1 VPEERTTPAGDF
13 VPQAG
18 PTAPQSG
25 TQRTFSKIWLVL
37 LYGFVAIA
45 FTAGWL
51 WVYDWLNT
59 AIWSNEFVTSHAW
72 TIPVGV
78 VFFSLLVG
86 LAQKYLRAPTVIG
99 GGFTELMREGDHA
112 KRASSTFAGALLSSF
127 CSLLSGASVGPE
139 GPLAFLIQDITSWLN
154 EKLKVAEDTGFG
166 LTVAALASAFNGIV
180 GSPVFTAVFATEFQ
194 VGGTELSFA
203 FLAWNLLAGAIGY
216 LFFTLLHLPVF
227 AQYIPFTPIS
237 TLTLA
242 YVAYAIL
249 LGLLGSLL
257 AIFIGACF
265 QFFGTMMAKFGDR
278 VLLRTL
284 VAGMII
290 AVVVTFVPEVM
301 FAGARQIFPMIN
313 DPARYG
319 VWLLLLFALL
329 KILLLALSF
338 KSGYLGGPIFPTLFA
353 ATMVALALHL
363 LFLSVPL
370 SILVLCIESAAVG
383 LLLGAPL
390 TAILLVA
397 VVGTY
402 NPYSIALMC
411 LSTAVAM
418 FVGTGFK
425 QLMAKLVARKAVASA
440 QEE

>member
-1 VPEERTTPAGDF
+1 MSEERTTHARDP
-13 VPQAG
+13 VPQGAKTD
-18 PTAPQSG
+18 PNSG
-25 TQRTFSKIWLVL
+25 THWTFSKIWLVIL
-37 LYGFVAIA
+37 FGFVAIS
-45 FTAGWL
+45 FTALWL
-51 WVYDWLNT
+51 WIYGWLNT
-59 AIWSNEFVTSHAW
+59 TIWSNDFVSSHTW

-86 LAQKYLRAPTVIG
+86 LSQKYLRAPTVIH
-99 GGFTELMREGDHA
+99 GGFTELLRGGRHTKTD
-112 KRASSTFAGALLSSF
+112 SSTFAGALLSSY

-139 GPLAFLIQDITSWLN
+139 GPLAFLIQDITTWLN
-154 EKLKVAEDTGFG
+154 EKLKVAEDSAFG
-166 LTVAALASAFNGIV
+166 LSVAALASAFNGIV

-194 VGGTELSFA
+194 VGGKELSYA

-216 LFFTLLHLPVF
+216 LFFTLLKLPAF

-237 TLTLA
+237 TLTLL
-242 YVAYAIL
+242 YVLYAIL
-249 LGLLGSLL
+249 LGLVGSLL
-257 AIFIGACF
+257 AIFIGGCF
-265 QFFGTMMAKFGDR
+265 QFFGKVMGTFGDR
-278 VLLRTL
+278 VILRTL
-284 VAGMII
+284 VAGVVI
-290 AVVVTFVPEVM
+290 AIVVTFVPEVM
-301 FAGARQIFPMIN
+301 FTGVRQIFPMIN
-313 DPARYG
+313 NPAHFG

-353 ATMVALALHL
+353 STMVALALHL
-363 LFLSVPL
+363 LFPIIPV

-411 LSTAVAM
+411 LSTSVAM
-418 FVGTGFK
+418 FVGAGFK
-425 QLMAKLVARKAVASA
+425 RLMSQRATGDAAPA
-440 QEE
+440 EE

>member
-1 VPEERTTPAGDF
+1 MTEEKTTPVRGP

-18 PTAPQSG
+18 QTAPNIE
-25 TQRTFSKIWLVL
+25 TQGTFSRIWLVIL
-37 LYGFVAIA
+37 FGFVAIA
-45 FTAGWL
+45 FTALWL
-51 WVYDWLNT
+51 WIYGWFNT
-59 AIWSNEFVTSHAW
+59 VIWSNGFVTSHTW

-86 LAQKYLRAPTVIG
+86 LSQKYLRAPTVIH
-99 GGFTELMREGDHA
+99 GGFTESIREGGHA
-112 KRASSTFAGALLSSF
+112 KAESSTFAGALLSSF

-139 GPLAFLIQDITSWLN
+139 GPLAFLIQDITSWLG
-154 EKLKVAEDTGFG
+154 EKLKVAEDARFG

-194 VGGTELSFA
+194 VGGKELSYA
-203 FLAWNLLAGAIGY
+203 FLTWNLIAGAIGY
-216 LFFTLLHLPVF
+216 LFFTLLKLPVF

-237 TLTLA
+237 TLTLP

-257 AIFIGACF
+257 AIFIGVCF
-265 QFFGTMMAKFGDR
+265 EFFGTVMAKFGER
-278 VLLRTL
+278 VVLRTL
-284 VAGMII
+284 VAGVII

-301 FAGARQIFPMIN
+301 FAGARHIFPMIN

-363 LFLSVPL
+363 LFPTVPL
-370 SILVLCIESAAVG
+370 SILVLCSESATVG

-411 LSTAVAM
+411 LSTAMAM
-418 FVGTGFK
+418 FVGAGFK
-425 QLMAKLVARKAVASA
+425 RLMAKLAAEKAVEPAT
-440 QEE
+440 EE

>member
-1 VPEERTTPAGDF
+1 MG
-13 VPQAG
+13 
-18 PTAPQSG
+18 
-25 TQRTFSKIWLVL
+25 
-37 LYGFVAIA
+37 
-45 FTAGWL
+45 
-51 WVYDWLNT
+51 
-59 AIWSNEFVTSHAW
+59 
-72 TIPVGV
+72 
-78 VFFSLLVG
+78 
-86 LAQKYLRAPTVIG
+86 
-99 GGFTELMREGDHA
+99 
-112 KRASSTFAGALLSSF
+112 
-127 CSLLSGASVGPE
+127 
-139 GPLAFLIQDITSWLN
+139 
-154 EKLKVAEDTGFG
+154 EKLKVAEDARFG

-180 GSPVFTAVFATEFQ
+180 GSPVFTAVFADLSFQ
-194 VGGTELSFA
+194 VGGKELSYA
-203 FLAWNLLAGAIGY
+203 FLTWNLIAGAIGY
-216 LFFTLLHLPVF
+216 LFFTLLKLPVF

-237 TLTLA
+237 TLTLP

-257 AIFIGACF
+257 AIFIGVCF
-265 QFFGTMMAKFGDR
+265 EFFGTVMAKFGER
-278 VLLRTL
+278 VVLRTL
-284 VAGMII
+284 VAGVII

-313 DPARYG
+313 DPARCG

-363 LFLSVPL
+363 LFPTVPL
-370 SILVLCIESAAVG
+370 SILVLCSESAAVG

-411 LSTAVAM
+411 LSTAMAM
-418 FVGTGFK
+418 FVGAGFK
-425 QLMAKLVARKAVASA
+425 RLMAKLAAEKAATPA
-440 QEE
+440 TEE

>member
-1 VPEERTTPAGDF
+1 
-13 VPQAG
+13 
-18 PTAPQSG
+18 
-25 TQRTFSKIWLVL
+25 
-37 LYGFVAIA
+37 
-45 FTAGWL
+45 
-51 WVYDWLNT
+51 
-59 AIWSNEFVTSHAW
+59 
-72 TIPVGV
+72 
-78 VFFSLLVG
+78 
-86 LAQKYLRAPTVIG
+86 
-99 GGFTELMREGDHA
+99 
-112 KRASSTFAGALLSSF
+112 
-127 CSLLSGASVGPE
+127 
-139 GPLAFLIQDITSWLN
+139 
-154 EKLKVAEDTGFG
+154 
-166 LTVAALASAFNGIV
+166 
-180 GSPVFTAVFATEFQ
+180 
-194 VGGTELSFA
+194 
-203 FLAWNLLAGAIGY
+203 
-216 LFFTLLHLPVF
+216 LPVF

-257 AIFIGACF
+257 AIFTGACF

-290 AVVVTFVPEVM
+290 AVVVSFVPEVM

-329 KILLLALSF
+329 KILLLALAF

-363 LFLSVPL
+363 LFPIVPL

-390 TAILLVA
+390 TAMLLVA

-402 NPYSIALMC
+402 NPYSIALMS
-411 LSTAVAM
+411 LSTAVSM

-425 QLMAKLVARKAVASA
+425 QLMVKLVARKNVAPT